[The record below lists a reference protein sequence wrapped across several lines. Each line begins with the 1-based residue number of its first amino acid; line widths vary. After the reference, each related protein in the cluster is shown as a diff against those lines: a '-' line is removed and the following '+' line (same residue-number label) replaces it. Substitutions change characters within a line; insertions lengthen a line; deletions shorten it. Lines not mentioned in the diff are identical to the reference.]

1 MKRFTE
7 QLQCTPTH
15 IGENVQKE
23 STCHKAKVV
32 GWSAFMVLTSGLYLS
47 YFSDVTARSMQ
58 LQNLA
63 LAGRLQFNEYDP
75 HDDKK
80 EFAYNNLIDLYETK
94 SAKDLKY
101 I

>member
-1 MKRFTE
+1 
-7 QLQCTPTH
+7 
-15 IGENVQKE
+15 
-23 STCHKAKVV
+23 
-32 GWSAFMVLTSGLYLS
+32 
-47 YFSDVTARSMQ
+47 MQ

-75 HDDKK
+75 HNDKQ
-80 EFAYNNLIDLYETK
+80 EFAYNVLIDLYETK